1 MMIDYDVPLNSSVL
15 TEFNLSLLLAYAM
28 LLISAN
34 KRKKRTSRVGKNEG
48 TAGIEKGRAC

>member
-1 MMIDYDVPLNSSVL
+1 MIDYDVPLNSSVL

-34 KRKKRTSRVGKNEG
+34 KRKKRTSRVGK
-48 TAGIEKGRAC
+48 K

>member
-1 MMIDYDVPLNSSVL
+1 MIDYDVPLNSSVL